1 MWSRGSILVGQ
12 CRYPLRGALSCL
24 PQALG
29 PSLGGSRPESKAADH
44 AGPALAR
51 ARDPV
56 LQRTR
61 GTPNGSPR
69 GWSCGAAPSNCS
81 ATPPPHPLR
90 PRSPATH
97 AGRLQ
102 GAGQVGCH
110 LKTGKSSNI
119 PPPCCPGP
127 QTRPWVRL
135 GAWLESTPDERT
147 DCSVPF
153 SSASLFLVFLG
164 GLGDGPVPAG
174 PGQHKSMG
182 GSPRRRSPP
191 SPEGEGWGRL
201 LLLASPLASSDFT
214 PLCA

>member
-1 MWSRGSILVGQ
+1 MGSADIRSGVHFPASRKPSG
-12 CRYPLRGALSCL
+12 LRSEDPG
-24 PQALG
+24 LG
-29 PSLGGSRPESKAADH
+29 PRLRITRVLRWRVHVTRSCSARAAH
-44 AGPALAR
+44 PTALRAAGPVER
-51 ARDPV
+51 
-56 LQRTR
+56 
-61 GTPNGSPR
+61 PR
-69 GWSCGAAPSNCS
+69 P
-81 ATPPPHPLR
+81 TVPRPPPPHPLR

-110 LKTGKSSNI
+110 LRIGKSSNI
-119 PPPCCPGP
+119 SPPCCPGP

-164 GLGDGPVPAG
+164 GLGDGPVPAA
-174 PGQHKSMG
+174 PGQHKSLG
-182 GSPRRRSPP
+182 GSHRRRGPP